1 MAPEFDDFLGL
12 QRDGR
17 SRNEILTAMK
27 KRGLTIAQAVK
38 ASMQLFGVGL
48 GDAKSIVASHP
59 SWSQTAQAAEPLQDA
74 LIQAFRDADSPGK

>member
-1 MAPEFDDFLGL
+1 VAPEFDDLLGL

-17 SRNEILTAMK
+17 SRDEILIAMK
-27 KRGLTIAQAVK
+27 ERGLTIAQAIK

-59 SWSQTAQAAEPLQDA
+59 SWSQTARAAEPLQDA
-74 LIQAFRDADSPGK
+74 LIQAFRDTESRGE